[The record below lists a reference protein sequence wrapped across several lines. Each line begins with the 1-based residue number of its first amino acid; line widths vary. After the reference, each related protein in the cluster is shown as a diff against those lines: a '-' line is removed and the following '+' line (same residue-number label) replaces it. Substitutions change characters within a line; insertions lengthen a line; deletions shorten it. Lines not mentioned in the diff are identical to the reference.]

1 MQRKTH
7 MNFKHIKDETKEK
20 IVAFTI
26 SGILIV
32 CFYVLMNHIPTLLTL
47 FGKIINAVS
56 PFLIGILFTFV
67 MLPLRKL
74 IETKWLAKTKLDDQT
89 KRKIAVAASMVAF
102 LLTIILFFVILIP
115 QLIDSIRVF
124 IDSLGSYIKTIQ
136 GMVEKLDAYDP
147 VLADYLEKMVSST
160 GKALNTW
167 LTGAQGGMSQILNY
181 SISFAKSIMN
191 FFIGMII
198 SMYLLYD
205 EEKFKKQVKMMLFG
219 YLSEK
224 NAEDI
229 LHLMRLTK
237 TTFNRFIFGKFIDS
251 LIIGL
256 MCYVGC
262 LIMQIPYSPM
272 IAVVIGITNM
282 IPVFGPF
289 IGAIPCIFILLIIS
303 PIKSFEFCIFVL
315 VLQQIDGNIIGPQIL
330 GDAVGLPTLW
340 VMFAIIAGG
349 ALFGIIGMFI
359 GVPVFSV
366 IYALTEERVHNNLAM
381 KKIDVKEK

>member
-1 MQRKTH
+1 

-32 CFYVLMNHIPTLLTL
+32 CFYVLMNHIPTIFTL
-47 FGKIINAVS
+47 FGKVIKAIS
-56 PFLIGILFTFV
+56 PFLIGILFSFV

-74 IETKWLAKTKLDDQT
+74 IETKWLAKTKFDDQT
-89 KRKIAVAASMVAF
+89 KRKIAVAASMIAF
-102 LLTIILFFVILIP
+102 VLTIILFFVILIP

-136 GMVEKLDAYDP
+136 KMVEKLDAYDP
-147 VLADYLEKMVSST
+147 VLADYLEQMVASA

-181 SISFAKSIMN
+181 SISFARSIMN
-191 FFIGMII
+191 FFIGLII

-205 EEKFKKQVKMMLFG
+205 EEKFKKQVKMVLFG

-237 TTFNRFIFGKFIDS
+237 VTFNRFIFGKFIDS
-251 LIIGL
+251 LIIGI

-262 LIMQIPYSPM
+262 LIMRIPYSPM

-303 PIKSFEFCIFVL
+303 PLKSLEFCIFVL

-381 KKIDVKEK
+381 KKINVKEK